1 MLLNIDPEFRDI
13 IPPLTE
19 EEYSGL
25 EENLLTN
32 GFNPA
37 FPIILWK
44 GRDVIVDGHNRYG
57 ICQKNNIEFETIEQE
72 FETRYD
78 VVAWILDNQLA
89 RRNVN
94 NMTKTYLIGRRF
106 LVEKHELGTNQHTNR
121 KHQNDASSND
131 GKTSKIIGD
140 QIGVGQA
147 TVERAANFTL
157 SVDKIVQTTGT
168 PVSIILTGKIDP
180 YIKEINRLAKQT
192 AEDMIK
198 AVNLIL
204 EDKTNEIKG
213 VDGALNEIIREK
225 REAEQREREK
235 QRRELEEQLR
245 KERAEK
251 EAAERERI
259 RIAHEERVKRENERM
274 EREREERE
282 KQKLAEIERQKRLA
296 EEKAK
301 NEADAE
307 RIRKENE
314 EMERIELA
322 KMEEHFKKLQA
333 MKQKT
338 LEEQKRMEEERL
350 KQAVAEKEK
359 ADKEQVKNEIKDV
372 APPTEYD
379 PYIKAAKETMGEITL
394 NACKKKGQ
402 AYMAIANEEIEEE
415 TTLNRPWEGNVWLDL
430 LETSRTRQYIEKI
443 VRGILDGAI
452 KEAVVIAK
460 NDTGAPWFK
469 LCSQKANAVVFPL
482 DSDKLKNHAI
492 IYFGKN
498 TETFM
503 RECVK
508 FGWGVILNENKGGG
522 AI

>member
-44 GRDVIVDGHNRYG
+44 GHDVIVDGHNRYG
-57 ICQKNNIEFETIEQE
+57 ICQKHNIPFETIEQE

-78 VVAWILDNQLA
+78 VIAWILDNQLA

-94 NMTKTYLIGRRF
+94 NMTKTYLIGRRY
-106 LVEKHELGTNQHTNR
+106 LVEKKESAGRPESKNNVPTVGTLSAENRTNYLLGKQLGVSHNTIIN
-121 KHQNDASSND
+121 AS
-131 GKTSKIIGD
+131 K
-140 QIGVGQA
+140 
-147 TVERAANFTL
+147 FTE
-157 SVDKIVQTTGT
+157 SVDKIVQTTGIT
-168 PVSIILTGKIDP
+168 VSVILTGKIDQ
-180 YIKEINRLAKQT
+180 YIKEINRLANQT
-192 AEDMIK
+192 AEDMNK

-204 EDKTNEIKG
+204 EDKTNEIRG
-213 VDGALNEIIREK
+213 VDDALNAIIREK
-225 REAEQREREK
+225 REAEQRERER
-235 QRRELEEQLR
+235 QRRELEEQYR
-245 KERAEK
+245 KERE
-251 EAAERERI
+251 EAAAKERERI
-259 RIAHEERVKRENERM
+259 RIEHEERVKRENERM

-282 KQKLAEIERQKRLA
+282 KLKLAEIERQKLLA
-296 EEKAK
+296 AEKAK
-301 NEADAE
+301 NEADRE

-314 EMERIELA
+314 EMERKELA
-322 KMEEHFKKLQA
+322 KMEEHFKNLQA
-333 MKQKT
+333 MKQKN

-359 ADKEQVKNEIKDV
+359 ADREQVKNEIKDV

-379 PYIKAAKETMGEITL
+379 PYIKAAKETMGVITL
-394 NACKKKGQ
+394 NACKKTGQ
-402 AYMAIANEEIEEE
+402 AYMAISEEE
-415 TTLNRPWEGNVWLDL
+415 LEESTTLNKNWEGNVWLDIV
-430 LETSRTRQYIEKI
+430 ETSRNKQYIEKI

-452 KEAVVIAK
+452 KEAFVIAP

-469 LCSQKANAVVFPL
+469 LVSQKAQAVVFPL
-482 DSDKLKNHAI
+482 DGEIKNHAI
-492 IYFGKN
+492 IYFGNN

-508 FGWGVILNENKGGG
+508 FGWGVILNENNGGD